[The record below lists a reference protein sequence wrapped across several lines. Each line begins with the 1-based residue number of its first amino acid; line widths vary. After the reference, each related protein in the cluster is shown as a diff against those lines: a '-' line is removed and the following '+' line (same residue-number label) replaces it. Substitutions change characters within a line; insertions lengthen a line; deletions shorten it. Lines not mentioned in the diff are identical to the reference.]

1 MIPYGKQNVNNDDIS
16 AVVEVLLSDFL
27 TTGPGVPAFE
37 TGICTVTG
45 AKHAIAVNSATSAL
59 HVACLA
65 LGLGN
70 GDYLWTSPITFVA
83 SANVARLCGA
93 DVDFV
98 DVDPDTLNICP
109 VALERKLKRA
119 SLHGKLPKIIMPVH
133 MCGTPCDMKKIA
145 ELAMQYEVK
154 IIEDASHALGAYY
167 KGNTV
172 GACDYSDITVFSFH
186 PVKIITTGE
195 GGVATT
201 NNELLAEKMRLLRSH
216 GVTRDTNA
224 MQGRPHGAWYYEQI
238 DLGLNYRMSDLCAGL
253 GLSQLNRL
261 EQFVNE
267 RNRLA
272 ENYDNAFCGS
282 GLIKLPARQKDVKS
296 AFHLYVV
303 KVPVEKRLYVFNSL
317 RDVGIGVNVHY
328 IPVYWQ
334 PYYVNLGFERGHCPI
349 AEDVYAQILSLPL
362 FPTLTER
369 DQQYIISSIERFVS

>member
-16 AVVEVLLSDFL
+16 AVVEVLRSDFL
-27 TTGPGVPAFE
+27 TTGPRVPAFE
-37 TGICTVTG
+37 TGICKVTG

-70 GDYLWTSPITFVA
+70 GDYLWTSAITFVA

-98 DVDPDTLNICP
+98 DVDPNTFNICP
-109 VALERKLKRA
+109 VALERKLKHA
-119 SLHGKLPKIIMPVH
+119 YFQGKLPKIIMPVH
-133 MCGTPCDMKKIA
+133 MCGQPCDMKKIA
-145 ELAMQYEVK
+145 ELAMQYDIK

-167 KGNTV
+167 QGNTV

-216 GVTRDTNA
+216 GLTRDTNA
-224 MQGRPHGAWYYEQI
+224 MLGRPHGAWYYEQI
-238 DLGLNYRMSDLCAGL
+238 DLGLNYRMSDLCAEL

-261 EQFVNE
+261 EHFVNE

-282 GLIKLPARQKDVKS
+282 DMIKMPARQRYVKS

-303 KVPVEKRLYVFNSL
+303 KVPAEKRLYVFNSL
-317 RDVGIGVNVHY
+317 RDVGIGVNVHS

-334 PYYVNLGFERGHCPI
+334 PYYETLDFERGHCPI
-349 AEDVYAQILSLPL
+349 AEAVYAQILSLPL

-369 DQQYIISSIERFVS
+369 DQKYIISSIERFVS